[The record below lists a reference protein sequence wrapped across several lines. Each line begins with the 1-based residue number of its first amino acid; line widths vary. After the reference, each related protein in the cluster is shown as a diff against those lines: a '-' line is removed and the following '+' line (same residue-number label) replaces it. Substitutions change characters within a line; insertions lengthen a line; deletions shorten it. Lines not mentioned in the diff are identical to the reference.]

1 MPKMIIVERCDGT
14 CKRVHKADINYK
26 EVYCVL
32 LRKYVDPSTLHPDC
46 PLDDAP
52 EPVWGCHKVV
62 ANGGDVLYLSCD
74 GEVGHCDDWP
84 ESRKKEDCP
93 HWRVVGKDGE

>member
-52 EPVWGCHKVV
+52 VFAYKVIEEIEEILGYKVNDVFRNGWCMARTTNAMLGISEPEEK
-62 ANGGDVLYLSCD
+62 GGD
-74 GEVGHCDDWP
+74 
-84 ESRKKEDCP
+84 
-93 HWRVVGKDGE
+93 